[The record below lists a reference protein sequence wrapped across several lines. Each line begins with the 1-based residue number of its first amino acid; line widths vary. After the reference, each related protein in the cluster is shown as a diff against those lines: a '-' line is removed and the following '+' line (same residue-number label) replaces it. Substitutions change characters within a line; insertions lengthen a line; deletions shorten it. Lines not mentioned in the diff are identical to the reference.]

1 MSDKPE
7 QPAIVSEVVARPSGK
22 TIKSEMIEK
31 IQIKEKTM
39 KTNVKLSIA
48 SILLLSVGLLVS
60 ACAGPV
66 EPTAAPSSVGE
77 VQQDS
82 QVCMSDCSGVQG
94 GIGFTKT
101 CTSSCTATNTGI
113 TCDGT
118 FFACQQACS
127 PLEGHSCGTPL
138 RCACATFPRHYDCD
152 GVCVPDDDCSSCCGR
167 FLC

>member
-22 TIKSEMIEK
+22 TIKSETIEK

-48 SILLLSVGLLVS
+48 SVLLLSVGLLVS

-82 QVCMSDCSGVQG
+82 QVCSSDCSGVQS
-94 GIGFTKT
+94 GIPFSKT
-101 CTSSCTATNTGI
+101 CTSSCTATTTGI

-118 FFACQQACS
+118 FFACQVSTCS
-127 PLEGHSCGTPL
+127 PLEGQSCGTL
-138 RCACATFPRHYDCD
+138 RCTCRTVPKHYDCD
-152 GVCVPDDDCSSCCGR
+152 GVCVPDDECSCCGR